1 MLGIRLIGTLELLE
15 REREKEKIKNKNRT
29 KKIKNKITLLTF

>member
-15 REREKEKIKNKNRT
+15 REKER
-29 KKIKNKITLLTF
+29 